1 MLSTSPNNSVIA
13 PSRTIDMKIPKH
25 KAFRLMLSG
34 NNKIIGAAPME
45 PTPGELGEEST
56 SHEKDLH
63 PQDAEPPFPTNTSI
77 GYYIAAI
84 LTRPTTLEA
93 WMRAVAESDTWFEAS
108 WRMVNEYGGIQ
119 LNPDPTQIREKR
131 KEEVKEKIDMLKAT
145 LHLNKGEA

>member
-1 MLSTSPNNSVIA
+1 MLSTSSNNSVIA
-13 PSRTIDMKIPKH
+13 LSWTIDMKILKH
-25 KAFRLMLSG
+25 KAFRLMVSG
-34 NNKIIGAAPME
+34 GGTIVGAAPLE
-45 PTPGELGEEST
+45 PTPGELGEEAA

-108 WRMVNEYGGIQ
+108 WKMVNEYGGIQ
-119 LNPDPTQIREKR
+119 LNPDPKQIREKR
-131 KEEVKEKIDMLKAT
+131 IKEVNEKLSMLKAT
-145 LHLNKGEA
+145 SHLNKGEA